1 MTNAPQTDLCLA
13 PLRGVTGCAFRT
25 VFCRH
30 FAGLSR
36 AVAPFIPTVRGGRVK
51 PALLREL
58 LPERNAALPVIPQ
71 VIGKDAAD
79 LTIMLEAL
87 RGLGYRRADL
97 NAGCPWP
104 MVARN
109 GRGAGLL
116 VDADNLRR
124 MLDAGCAAMPNG
136 FSIKVRLGLK
146 TSDLLAQRM
155 ELFNDYPL
163 CEVAIHPRTAQQMY
177 EGHVDLAAFAACR
190 KLCRHPVVFNGD
202 IQVNVIGNTKPAGI
216 CGSGLID
223 ATAELLRLGV
233 LDSTGRILG
242 PDEAPAGTPDAILCR
257 LIESNGQ
264 YNVLLVDKAH
274 TATGESIC
282 LFQKDIRELQL
293 ANGAI
298 RAGINIL
305 LRHAGL
311 EAEQLGAVLLA
322 GAFGNFIRR
331 KNARRIG
338 MLPPIPCD
346 RIRFMG
352 NTASLGAKM
361 MLLSKAEEE
370 YAARVTLAAK
380 HVDLSLDPEFQME
393 FGEAML
399 FPEQDIETAS
409 SEPSCPDR

>member
-104 MVARN
+104 MVARK

-202 IQVNVIGNTKPAGI
+202 IRTAADGVFLRARHPDIDHWMIGR
-216 CGSGLID
+216 GLLAD
-223 ATAELLRLGV
+223 PFLVERLRG
-233 LDSTGRILG
+233 
-242 PDEAPAGTPDAILCR
+242 
-257 LIESNGQ
+257 
-264 YNVLLVDKAH
+264 
-274 TATGESIC
+274 ATGPRDLRRLKAFLDDLLEAFIAESHGEKQV
-282 LFQKDIRELQL
+282 LGRFKELWEYLAPSLSHDGLLWKRIRLCHRLDEYRRTVDDCFAREPQWVES
-293 ANGAI
+293 ANG
-298 RAGINIL
+298 
-305 LRHAGL
+305 
-311 EAEQLGAVLLA
+311 LA
-322 GAFGNFIRR
+322 
-331 KNARRIG
+331 
-338 MLPPIPCD
+338 
-346 RIRFMG
+346 
-352 NTASLGAKM
+352 
-361 MLLSKAEEE
+361 
-370 YAARVTLAAK
+370 
-380 HVDLSLDPEFQME
+380 
-393 FGEAML
+393 
-399 FPEQDIETAS
+399 
-409 SEPSCPDR
+409 

>member
-104 MVARN
+104 MVARK

-177 EGHVDLAAFAACR
+177 DGHADLLAFADCLSR
-190 KLCRHPVVFNGD
+190 CRHPVVYNGD
-202 IQVNVIGNTKPAGI
+202 IRTAADGAFLRARHPAITRWMIGRGLIADPFLAERL
-216 CGSGLID
+216 CGSAAPRDLNRLRAFLDDLLAVACEESHGEKPVLGRFK
-223 ATAELLRLGV
+223 ELWGYL
-233 LDSTGRILG
+233 
-242 PDEAPAGTPDAILCR
+242 APSLCR
-257 LIESNGQ
+257 DGRLLKQIHLCHRIDEYRRTVDGWLDRNPVWVESADG
-264 YNVLLVDKAH
+264 L
-274 TATGESIC
+274 
-282 LFQKDIRELQL
+282 RENL
-293 ANGAI
+293 
-298 RAGINIL
+298 
-305 LRHAGL
+305 
-311 EAEQLGAVLLA
+311 
-322 GAFGNFIRR
+322 
-331 KNARRIG
+331 
-338 MLPPIPCD
+338 
-346 RIRFMG
+346 
-352 NTASLGAKM
+352 
-361 MLLSKAEEE
+361 
-370 YAARVTLAAK
+370 
-380 HVDLSLDPEFQME
+380 
-393 FGEAML
+393 
-399 FPEQDIETAS
+399 
-409 SEPSCPDR
+409 CP